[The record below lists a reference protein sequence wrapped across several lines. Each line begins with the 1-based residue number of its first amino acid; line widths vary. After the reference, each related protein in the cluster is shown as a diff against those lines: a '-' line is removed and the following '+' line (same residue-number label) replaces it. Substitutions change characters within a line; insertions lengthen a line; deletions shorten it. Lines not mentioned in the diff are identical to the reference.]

1 MFGDSELIL
10 FLFVGVMNQEFEF
23 STWLLLNSA
32 RSSLL
37 SDMMCSLLLL
47 LFGNVVGAED
57 NAVDDDGDGCLF
69 NIGDG
74 E

>member
-10 FLFVGVMNQEFEF
+10 FLFVGVKNQEFEF
-23 STWLLLNSA
+23 STWLRLNSA